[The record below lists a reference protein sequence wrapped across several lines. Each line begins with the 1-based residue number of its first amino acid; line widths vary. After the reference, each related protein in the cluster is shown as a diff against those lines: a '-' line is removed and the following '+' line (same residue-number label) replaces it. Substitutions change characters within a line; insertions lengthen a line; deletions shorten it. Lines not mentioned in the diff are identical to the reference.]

1 MEQRIAVYLRLSLE
15 DVDVRT
21 SLSKDESNSVG
32 NQRLLIKNFIDRHR
46 ELSDLPLLEFCDDGY
61 TGTNFD
67 RPRFQTMIELV
78 KDGKISCVIVKDLS
92 RFGRSYLEVGDYLE
106 HIFPFL
112 GVRFIAI
119 NDNFDSN
126 DYIGVTSGI
135 DIAFR
140 NLIHQK
146 YSEDLSYKVKSAM
159 HMKMVK
165 GKYVNHPPF
174 GYMKSSED
182 KHRIVPDPETAPIV
196 REIFDAILAG
206 HSSTEV
212 AVMLNGRQTPTPM
225 ACKKWKERG
234 ELAGRLPIWNHRT
247 ILRII
252 RDLKYTGAM
261 VNHKCENQHIRDKT
275 QRRIP
280 RSEWIITEG
289 MHEGIVT
296 KEEFEAAGNAVRN
309 VAKAKRKTPD
319 GRDRIFYCG
328 HCGRKLRK
336 SCNINQYFACD
347 TSIYQPGAE
356 CGGYRWKKED
366 LEHILLE
373 AYKKQLLVLETRLKE
388 VKACKKKEKPMDYTA
403 SLRCIEREKESL
415 NVKKLQQYEAYRAGQ
430 ISKEGFL
437 ECKAKILEK
446 AASLDVRKTETERQ
460 MALFRQKEAENES
473 MEAALTAAASAA
485 GVSDKE
491 LLEQMYEDIQ
501 RVFVFSNEDIE
512 IEWKFADLF
521 SEPVSEAFELK
532 QQDAV

>member
-1 MEQRIAVYLRLSLE
+1 MERRIAVYLRLSLE
-15 DVDVRT
+15 DADVRT
-21 SLSKDESNSVG
+21 NHSRDESNSVG
-32 NQRLLIKNFIDRHR
+32 NQRLLIKNFIDQCS
-46 ELSDLPLLEFCDDGY
+46 ELSALPILEFCDDGY
-61 TGTNFD
+61 TGTNFE
-67 RPRFQTMIELV
+67 RPRFQTMIDLV

-112 GVRFIAI
+112 GVRFIAV

-159 HMKMVK
+159 HMKMAK

-174 GYMKSSED
+174 GYMKSAED
-182 KHRIVPDPETAPIV
+182 KHRIVPDPKTAPVV

-212 AVMLNGRQTPTPM
+212 AVMLNDRQVPTPM
-225 ACKKWKERG
+225 AYKKWKERK

-261 VNHKCENQHIRDKT
+261 VNHKCENQHIRDKS

-280 RSEWIITEG
+280 QSEWIITEG
-289 MHEGIVT
+289 MHEAIVT
-296 KEEFEAAGNAVRN
+296 KEEFEAAGNAIRN
-309 VAKAKRKTPD
+309 VAKAERKAAD
-319 GRDRIFYCG
+319 GRDRVFYCG
-328 HCGRKLRK
+328 HCGHKLRK
-336 SCNINQYFACD
+336 SCNVNQYFACD
-347 TSIYQPGAE
+347 TSVYQPDAK
-356 CGGYRWKKED
+356 CGGYRWNKED
-366 LEHILLE
+366 LEHVLLE

-388 VKACKKKEKPMDYTA
+388 VKARKKKEEFVDYAA
-403 SLRCIEREKESL
+403 SLRRIDKEMESL
-415 NVKKLQQYEAYRAGQ
+415 NEEKLQRYEEYRAGQ

-437 ECKAKILEK
+437 DRKAKILER
-446 AASLDVRKTETERQ
+446 AACLDGQKIEREKQ
-460 MALFRQKEAENES
+460 MALFRQKEAENET
-473 MEAALTAAASAA
+473 MAMALTAAASAV

-491 LLEQMYEDIQ
+491 LREQMYEDIK
-501 RVFVFSNEDIE
+501 RVFIFSNEDIE
-512 IEWKFADLF
+512 IQWKFADLF
-521 SEPVSEAFELK
+521 SEPARLLTQHSTFMR
-532 QQDAV
+532 